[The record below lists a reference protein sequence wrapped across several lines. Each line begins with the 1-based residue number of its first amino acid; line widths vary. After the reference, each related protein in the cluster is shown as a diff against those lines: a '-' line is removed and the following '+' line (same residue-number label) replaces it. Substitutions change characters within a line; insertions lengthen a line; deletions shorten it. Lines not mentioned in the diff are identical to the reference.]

1 MKHLNLPF
9 LVAIATGA
17 LLLYGCILGPEIKDE
32 PCTGRL
38 ILENPIPDTTVAVGD
53 TLFIDLAEPPVFVSS
68 EGRRISYLPSV
79 RQRQMRVHVNLIPNT
94 NNDERLTKLTI
105 KGGSVGKVMAELMA
119 SSGCLENSTT
129 FNITVIE

>member
-1 MKHLNLPF
+1 MKYPNLPF

-38 ILENPIPDTTVAVGD
+38 VLENPIPDTTVAVGD

-68 EGRRISYLPSV
+68 EERISYLPSV
-79 RQRQMRVHVNLIPNT
+79 KQRQKRVHVNLIPNS
-94 NNDERLTKLTI
+94 NNNERLTILTI
-105 KGGSVGKVMAELMA
+105 TGESVGKVMAELMA